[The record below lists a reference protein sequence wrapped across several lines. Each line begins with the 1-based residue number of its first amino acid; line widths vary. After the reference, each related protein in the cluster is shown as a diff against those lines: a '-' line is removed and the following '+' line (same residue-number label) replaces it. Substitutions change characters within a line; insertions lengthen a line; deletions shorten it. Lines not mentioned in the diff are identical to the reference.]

1 MLLVLKHQVSQ
12 VFPWYLV
19 TSPPFPPPLVRTW
32 ALGGHGEEGL
42 APLARPRVVDGAD
55 NDVVL
60 CPGGQAR
67 QGVLGGVL
75 TPGDVNRNR
84 RLVWPLIKKPAINI
98 DHLQGCSDEHKSCRW
113 KVEQ

>member
-1 MLLVLKHQVSQ
+1 M
-12 VFPWYLV
+12 VFSDPL
-19 TSPPFPPPLVRTW
+19 PAPLVRTW

-55 NDVVL
+55 HDVVL
-60 CPGGQAR
+60 CPGGQTR

-75 TPGDVNRNR
+75 TPRDVNRNC

-98 DHLQGCSDEHKSCRW
+98 DYIQGCLDEHKCAVGNLSNDSYMYFST
-113 KVEQ
+113 V

>member
-19 TSPPFPPPLVRTW
+19 TPFPPPLVRTW

-42 APLARPRVVDGAD
+42 APLARSRVVDGAD
-55 NDVVL
+55 HDVVL

-67 QGVLGGVL
+67 QGVLGSVL
-75 TPGDVNRNR
+75 TPGDVDRNR

-98 DHLQGCSDEHKSCRW
+98 DHVQGFLDEHKSCRW
-113 KVEQ
+113 KFEQ

>member
-1 MLLVLKHQVSQ
+1 M
-12 VFPWYLV
+12 VFSDP
-19 TSPPFPPPLVRTW
+19 PPFPPPLVRTW

-98 DHLQGCSDEHKSCRW
+98 DHLQGCLDEHKSCRW
-113 KVEQ
+113 KFEQ